1 MKVYAIIECH
11 YDAYFPN
18 HIVLDGSAYLHEED
32 AEKAFKERQASQGG
46 HILVMRPFNVIDRPK
61 TSVTRDLKPCPCCGS
76 EARMH
81 YGRSHFYAR
90 CENQACLLST
100 RRFQTPEMTAE

>member
-32 AEKAFKERQASQGG
+32 AEQAFKERQASQGG
-46 HILVMRPFNVIDRPK
+46 HILIMRPFNVIDRPK
-61 TSVTRDLKPCPCCGS
+61 TSVTVLSSRMGFVCLSGQNMVDEEDSQIMLGPE
-76 EARMH
+76 EARKLADVLMH
-81 YGRSHFYAR
+81 A
-90 CENQACLLST
+90 
-100 RRFQTPEMTAE
+100 